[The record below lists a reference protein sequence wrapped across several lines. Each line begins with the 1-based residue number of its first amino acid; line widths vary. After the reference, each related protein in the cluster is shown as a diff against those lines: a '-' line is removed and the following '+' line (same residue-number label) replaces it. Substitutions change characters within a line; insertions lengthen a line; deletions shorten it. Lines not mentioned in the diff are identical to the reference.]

1 MDNACPVCRRADG
14 TGILFVVT
22 EGRVS
27 GWGVLIG
34 LPLRFLLGRIMN
46 YTHSF

>member
-34 LPLRFLLGRIMN
+34 LPLRFLLGCIMN
-46 YTHSF
+46 YNHSF